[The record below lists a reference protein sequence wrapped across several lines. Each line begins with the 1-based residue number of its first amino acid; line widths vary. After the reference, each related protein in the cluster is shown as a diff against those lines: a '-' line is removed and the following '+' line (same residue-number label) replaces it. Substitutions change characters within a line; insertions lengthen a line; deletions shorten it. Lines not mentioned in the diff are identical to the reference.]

1 MAAVTATAVA
11 DQGGTGTV
19 RAWDLTVA
27 ADGDITATITHG
39 LPFADATE
47 ADRRMIVILEPI
59 DAVRFPLSKWVVT
72 TRGATTCVLTKT
84 NAVGSGGGTAQVR
97 VHIKMKNRG
106 E

>member
-1 MAAVTATAVA
+1 MAFTITAVA

-19 RAWDLTVA
+19 RAWDITAA
-27 ADGDITATITHG
+27 ADADVTATITHG

-47 ADRRMIVILEPI
+47 ADRRMIVILEPV

-72 TRGATTCVLTKT
+72 TRGATTCVLTKS
-84 NAVGSGGGTAQVR
+84 NAVGSGGGAVQVR
-97 VHIKMKNRG
+97 VHIKLKNRG

>member
-1 MAAVTATAVA
+1 MAAVTTTAVA
-11 DQGGTGTV
+11 GAGGTGTV

-27 ADGDITATITHG
+27 ADADITATITHG
-39 LPFADATE
+39 LSFADATE

-72 TRGATTCVLTKT
+72 TRGATTVVLTKT
-84 NAVGSGGGTAQVR
+84 AAAGSGGGAVQARAHV
-97 VHIKMKNRG
+97 KLKNRG